1 MDPQVAKALMNV
13 FFEAA
18 RREMPTMAFGVLA
31 RRWQLPIELRKPRD
45 VMAQLG
51 GYLAALHKGELLFAL
66 ALAVSA
72 LNRHDDQ
79 EQRWPT

>member
-1 MDPQVAKALMNV
+1 MDPQVAMALMNV

-18 RREMPTMAFGVLA
+18 RCDMPTMAFGVLA
-31 RRWQLPIELRKPRD
+31 RRWQLPIQLREPSD

-51 GYLAALHKGELLFAL
+51 GYLASLHKGELLFVL

-72 LNRHDDQ
+72 HNRHDDQ
-79 EQRWPT
+79 ELGWPT